1 MIRGWF
7 FDGFTG
13 RNGPVFLLLRVH
25 ICELQPRIRFA
36 RDWQDFVCPYLGITI
51 DRNVWRPS
59 LAVGFM
65 PRQLGTQLLLMR
77 LDECRPITFPQPAG
91 AVRKQRVYCVVV
103 QEAVHLFLIN
113 SEPA

>member
-51 DRNVWRPS
+51 DRNVWWHSPV
-59 LAVGFM
+59 VGFM
-65 PRQLGTQLLLMR
+65 RRQLANQFLLMR
-77 LDECRPITFPQPAG
+77 LDECLHITCPQRTG
-91 AVRKQRVYCVVV
+91 KLRKR
-103 QEAVHLFLIN
+103 
-113 SEPA
+113 SEEHTSELQSL

>member
-51 DRNVWRPS
+51 DRTVWWHSPD
-59 LAVGFM
+59 VGIM
-65 PRQLGTQLLLMR
+65 RRQPENQFLLMR
-77 LDECRPITFPQPAG
+77 LKVYLHNTCQQRTGKVRKESVYWLVVPITEQ
-91 AVRKQRVYCVVV
+91 Y
-103 QEAVHLFLIN
+103 
-113 SEPA
+113 